1 MPGAAYGGR
10 VSNEQE
16 ARPPA
21 RREGGGLAFR
31 LGGIL
36 VSLPWSS
43 LLGVALIA
51 YLYNDNLAVDRADLG
66 QVVLWSLVFGVLF
79 YLSILGHELAHAWSA
94 RAFGFPV
101 HQITL
106 WFFGGWTSYERRIA
120 SAWREAVIAA
130 SGPASSVLIGWA
142 WLWFSWS
149 PISGDSTVSS
159 MAWLL
164 GAANILLGVWNALPG
179 LPLDGGSVL
188 RSIVWGI
195 TKDEN
200 RGTVVAAWS
209 GRVVAALVFVVPF
222 LLAWRSGRQPDIV
235 SIVFAGMVGA
245 YLFAGASDAL
255 KRARL
260 MSRVPALQARS
271 LVRPAVVVPHDLPLS
286 EALRRLQETGAR
298 AMAVSD
304 STGRVVAVAQ
314 EDAVSAVPVERRPWV
329 PVSSVAA
336 TLDPSARLHVAL
348 GGDPLLRA
356 MQDVPAADYAVHDDT
371 GTVVGILT
379 TKDVEKALGV

>member
-1 MPGAAYGGR
+1 M
-10 VSNEQE
+10 SNEQE
-16 ARPPA
+16 AAPTPA
-21 RREGGGLAFR
+21 RGGSGLTFR
-31 LGGIL
+31 LGGIP

-51 YLYNDNLAVDRADLG
+51 YLYNDNLRIDRSDLG
-66 QVVLWSLVFGVLF
+66 QVVLWSLVFAVLF

-130 SGPASSVLIGWA
+130 SGPISSVLIGLA
-142 WLWFSWS
+142 WLWFARS
-149 PISGDSTVSS
+149 PLSGDSTLASV
-159 MAWLL
+159 AALL
-164 GAANILLGVWNALPG
+164 GYANIVLGIWNALPG
-179 LPLDGGSVL
+179 LPLDGGGVL

-200 RGTVVAAWS
+200 RGTIVAAWA
-209 GRVVAALVFVVPF
+209 GRAVAVFVFLLPF
-222 LLAWRSGRQPDIV
+222 LLAWRFGGRPDLV
-235 SIVFAGMVGA
+235 SIVFAGMIGA
-245 YLFAGASDAL
+245 YLYAGASDAM

-260 MSRVPALQARS
+260 MSRVPALEARG
-271 LVRPAVVVPHDLPLS
+271 LVRPAVVVPHDLPLA
-286 EALRRLQETGAR
+286 EALRRLEATGAR
-298 AMAVSD
+298 AIAVSD
-304 STGRVVAVAQ
+304 STGTVVAVAQ
-314 EDAVSAVPVERRPWV
+314 EDAVAAVPVERRPWV
-329 PVSSVAA
+329 PVSSVST
-336 TLDPSARLHVAL
+336 TLDPGARLHIAL
-348 GGDPLLRA
+348 AGDPLLRA
-356 MQDVPAADYAVHDDT
+356 MQDVPATDYAVHDDT